1 MHFPDFGDPSVWLS
15 LLTLTFLEI
24 ILGVDNI
31 IFISIVANRLPE
43 NKQQKARYLGL
54 LLAMGF
60 RILLL
65 LTITWII
72 RLTEPVVTF
81 GFIKTDDGTPFGL
94 SWKDIILLS
103 GGIFLIIKSTLEIH
117 HKLEN
122 AIKAE
127 SEGTVYSSVTA
138 VIIQIVLV
146 DAVFSFDSIL
156 TAIGL
161 VDNVIVMIIAVIISI
176 LVMMVFARAISQFIN
191 RHPTLQML
199 ALSFL
204 ILIGVL
210 LVAEG
215 FHQKISKSYVYTSIA
230 FSLGVELLNMRL
242 RRNSDPVK
250 LRAGLPEELEGNEA
264 RGKRQE

>member
-1 MHFPDFGDPSVWLS
+1 MNFPDFGDPSVWLS

-31 IFISIVANRLPE
+31 IFISIVANKLPE
-43 NKQQKARYLGL
+43 AQQQKARYLGL
-54 LLAMGF
+54 MLAMGF

-72 RLTEPVVTF
+72 RLTVPVITLP
-81 GFIKTDDGTPFGL
+81 FIKTDDGTTFGL
-94 SWKDIILLS
+94 SWKDIILLL
-103 GGIFLIIKSTLEIH
+103 GGLFLIIKSTLEIH
-117 HKLEN
+117 HKLE
-122 AIKAE
+122 KAVKEE
-127 SEGTVYSSVTA
+127 SGMGPVYSSLSA
-138 VIIQIVLV
+138 VIVQIVLV

-176 LVMMVFARAISQFIN
+176 LVMMAFARTISRFIN
-191 RHPTLQML
+191 QHPTLQML

-230 FSLGVELLNMRL
+230 FSLAVELLNMRL
-242 RRNSDPVK
+242 RKNSDPVK
-250 LRAGLPEELEGNEA
+250 LRTELKE
-264 RGKRQE
+264 KKQ